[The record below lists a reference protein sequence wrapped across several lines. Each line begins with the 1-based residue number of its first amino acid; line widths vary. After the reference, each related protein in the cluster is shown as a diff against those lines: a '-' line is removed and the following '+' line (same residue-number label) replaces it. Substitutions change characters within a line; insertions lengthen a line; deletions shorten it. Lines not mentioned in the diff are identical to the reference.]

1 MLWMWLLKEADCA
14 ESLLQRG
21 GLLQTL
27 LASCLISRDID
38 PETLWVIYFHV
49 AADLEPAWDCWC

>member
-1 MLWMWLLKEADCA
+1 MWLLKEADCA